1 MKKIQFKLNGEKV
14 SAEVEANTLL
24 VDLLRDQFLL
34 TGTKVGCGYGECG
47 ACTVILNGVAVNSCL
62 ILAIQ
67 IDNQEVET
75 IEGLSKKNGTLH
87 PIQKAFIDHGA
98 IQCGYCTPGM
108 VMAAK
113 AFLEENP
120 QPTEEDVKKGIGG
133 NICRCT
139 GYKKI
144 VKAILSVSGK

>member
-1 MKKIQFKLNGEKV
+1 
-14 SAEVEANTLL
+14 
-24 VDLLRDQFLL
+24 
-34 TGTKVGCGYGECG
+34 
-47 ACTVILNGVAVNSCL
+47 
-62 ILAIQ
+62 LAIQ

-75 IEGLSKKNGTLH
+75 IEGLSEKNGTLH

-108 VMAAK
+108 VMTAK
-113 AFLEENP
+113 ALLAENP

-144 VKAILSVSGK
+144 VNAILSIPGK